1 MLKDY
6 YAVLGVPETAD
17 ADAIKKA
24 YRKMA
29 REYHPD
35 RNAGDKA
42 AEEKFKDAQEA
53 YDTLSDA
60 EKRKAYDLRRKG
72 PQRFEDVYTG
82 AGGRFRTTPDG
93 TGYARYDTSDFG
105 FEDDGGPDL
114 FGRIFGGAFGGGG
127 PQARYEP
134 PPRDTEATV
143 SLSFDEA
150 LRGGAREYQIDG
162 EAVRITIPKGVAN
175 GFKIKLA
182 GRGQRGARG
191 QRSDLFLTFQVGDS
205 PRFRREGDH
214 LTVTETLSA
223 FDAMLGTSRT
233 VTTAYGKNIRVT
245 IPPGTQPGE
254 RLRLRGQGVEKDGG
268 AAGDLFVE
276 IAVTIPKLTTEQRE
290 RLEAVRGEIG
300 G

>member
-35 RNAGDKA
+35 RNAGDKV

-53 YDTLSDA
+53 YDTLSDP
-60 EKRKAYDLRRKG
+60 EKRKAYDLRRNG
-72 PQRFEDVYTG
+72 PRSFDDVYTG

-93 TGYARYDTSDFG
+93 TGYTRYDGPDFG
-105 FEDDGGPDL
+105 FGDDDGSDF
-114 FGRIFGGAFGGGG
+114 FGRIFGGAFGGG
-127 PQARYEP
+127 PQSRYET

-150 LRGGAREYQIDG
+150 LAGGPREYQIDG

-191 QRSDLFLTFQVGDS
+191 KRSDLYITFNVSDS
-205 PRFRREGDH
+205 PRFRREGDN

-223 FDAMLGTSRT
+223 FDAMLGTART

-254 RLRLRGQGVEKDGG
+254 RLRLRGQGVQKDGG
-268 AAGDLFVE
+268 VSGDLFVE
-276 IAVTIPKLTTEQRE
+276 IAVTIPKLTAEQRE